1 MNRMFCFFT
10 LLALIACSK
19 SGDNTNTSTNTGTN
33 TGTNSSGT
41 TVVDIAGV
49 VNAKMV
55 TGYVTVTTS
64 GDNLVLR
71 SDGRP
76 NHKSPY
82 WGAGN
87 ALYEAFPTGHASN
100 PNGAIGVQNYT
111 MTIPSKP
118 AVASTHEAT
127 SLGPIG
133 MALNGVAIFNNLEM
147 GGVSIDAGIISSFD
161 KAGAHPAQSQN
172 YHYHVTGAYTSLDDA
187 NLIGF
192 LRDGFPLY
200 GRKDKDGSYPTGLDA
215 YNGHFAAT
223 TEFPNGVYHYHA
235 ENVNF
240 LNSGYYILKSGSY
253 AGTKGTFVF

>member
-1 MNRMFCFFT
+1 MTRICLLLT
-10 LLALIACSK
+10 LLASAACSK
-19 SGDNTNTSTNTGTN
+19 SDNTSTTATSNIP
-33 TGTNSSGT
+33 S
-41 TVVDIAGV
+41 VDIAAV

-82 WGAGN
+82 WGVGN
-87 ALYEAFPTGHASN
+87 AQYEAFPTGHASN
-100 PNGAIGVQNYT
+100 PNGSIGVQNYT

-118 AVASTHEAT
+118 SYASTHEAT

-133 MALNGVAIFNNLEM
+133 MALNGVAIFNNQEM

-161 KAGAHPAQSQN
+161 KAGAHPAQNAN

-200 GRKDKDGSYPTGLDA
+200 GRRDKDGSYPSGLDA
-215 YNGHFAAT
+215 YNGHYAAT

-253 AGTKGTFVF
+253 AGTKGNFVF